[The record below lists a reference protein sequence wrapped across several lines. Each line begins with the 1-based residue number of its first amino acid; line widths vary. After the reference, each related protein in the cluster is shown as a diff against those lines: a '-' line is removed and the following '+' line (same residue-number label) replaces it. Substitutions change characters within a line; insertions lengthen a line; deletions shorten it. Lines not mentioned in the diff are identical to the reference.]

1 MRMVEWD
8 GGNEWER
15 GIAGNG
21 RGRVERKTER
31 ERERVSERM
40 NLNRREEYGR

>member
-8 GGNEWER
+8 RGKEWER

-21 RGRVERKTER
+21 RVERKTDRQTER
-31 ERERVSERM
+31 ERENESKQERGVW
-40 NLNRREEYGR
+40 EIGE